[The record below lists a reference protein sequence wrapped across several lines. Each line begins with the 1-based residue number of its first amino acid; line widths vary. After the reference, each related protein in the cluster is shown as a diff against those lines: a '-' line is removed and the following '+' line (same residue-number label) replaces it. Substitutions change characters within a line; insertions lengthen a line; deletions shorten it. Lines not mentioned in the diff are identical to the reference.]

1 MNLSLL
7 DEIEKVENGI
17 LATILETEGHTY
29 KKKGDK
35 ALFAADGP
43 FPVYGNLGS
52 LCVDQEIVLRGQEAI
67 AGGAPKVITI
77 DTSDS
82 SDIYLG
88 TGTFCGGKL
97 KMLVEPVGDTHK
109 SVYREARERL
119 EDGSLFYLIHDMTT
133 GQLSLSESAPAEN
146 PDLLVEPIAPFTKL
160 FLFGATPLA
169 QRLVTSLEET
179 DLRVYVIDWREDY
192 LDRFT
197 NVATIAADKE
207 PLPFD
212 EHSLVLVLSHSY
224 EKDKDVL
231 KQVLQRNC
239 PYIGLLSSKTR
250 RDQMFEDLRKD
261 GIADHDLA
269 RVSSPIGL
277 DIGART
283 DLEIAVSITAEL
295 IRFRNP

>member
-1 MNLSLL
+1 MNLALL

-29 KKKGDK
+29 KKKGEK

-52 LCVDQEIVLRGQEAI
+52 LCVDQEIVLKGRKAI
-67 AGGAPKVITI
+67 ADGAPQVITI

-97 KMLVEPVGDTHK
+97 KMLVEPVGDAHK
-109 SVYREARERL
+109 AVYEEVRGHL
-119 EDGSLFYLIHDMTT
+119 ETGRAFYLIHNMKT
-133 GQLSLSESAPAEN
+133 GDLSVSESAPAAN
-146 PDLLVEPIAPFTKL
+146 ANLLIEPIAPFTTL

-169 QRLVTSLEET
+169 QRLVTSLEES
-179 DLRVYVIDWREDY
+179 DIKICVIDWREDY
-192 LDRFT
+192 LNRFT
-197 NVATIAADKE
+197 NVATIAAGKE

-212 EHSLVLVLSHSY
+212 EHSLVLILSHSY

-231 KQVLQRNC
+231 KQAFQRNC
-239 PYIGLLSSKTR
+239 PYIGLLSSKAR
-250 RDQMFEDLRKD
+250 RDRIYEDLRGE
-261 GIADHDLA
+261 GITEGEIE
-269 RVSSPIGL
+269 RVSSPVGL
-277 DIGART
+277 DIGARS
-283 DLEIAVSITAEL
+283 DLEIAVSVTAEL
-295 IRFRNP
+295 IRFRNQ

>member
-52 LCVDQEIVLRGQEAI
+52 LCVDQEIILRGREAI
-67 AGGAPKVITI
+67 ADGTPKVITI

-88 TGTFCGGKL
+88 TGTFCGGRL
-97 KMLVEPVGDTHK
+97 EILVEPIRDAHK
-109 SVYREARERL
+109 TVYRESRTHL
-119 EDGSLFYLIHDMTT
+119 ETGCLFYLIHDMTT
-133 GQLSLSESAPAEN
+133 GRLSLSESTPAAN
-146 PDLLVEPIAPFTKL
+146 PDLLIEPVPSFTKL
-160 FLFGATPLA
+160 YLFGATPLA
-169 QRLVTSLEET
+169 ARLVTGLEES

-197 NVATIAADKE
+197 NVATIAVDQE

-231 KQVLQRNC
+231 KQALQRNC

-250 RDQMFEDLRKD
+250 RDRLFEDLRKG
-261 GIADHDLA
+261 GIPAGDLE
-269 RVSSPIGL
+269 RVSSPVGL
-277 DIGART
+277 DIGARS